1 VTDLGT
7 PLRDLDSMVAL
18 LQWRAKEHPAEPAY
32 IFLNERGGE
41 AAALSFGELEW
52 RSGLLARRIAMSA
65 GPRER
70 ALLLF
75 PPGLDFIIAFFA
87 CLRAKV
93 IAVPLMVPRRN
104 AGRDAADSIVADCRP
119 RLALTASSLL
129 HGPRSDLPERFSS
142 HPLEWIATDA
152 ESEAEAGGQT
162 TAPPP
167 ARSDIAFLQYTSG
180 STSAPKGVM
189 VSHANL
195 LENLEMI
202 RLVSN
207 NTRRSTYVSWVPLH
221 HDMGLIFNV
230 LQTLYVGALC
240 VLMSP
245 VGFLQRPLSWLRAI
259 HAYRAEVASGPNFA
273 FDLCVGRYNAEEM
286 ADIDLSCWRIALN
299 GAETVRADTIERFNA
314 TFAPHGFAARAM
326 WPGYGMAE
334 ATLLVSAG
342 PPGRGAPIRAVSAS
356 GLQQHRAEPPAAS
369 EDTQRVVGCGR
380 ALVGERIAIVDPES
394 CTVLDPLRV
403 GEIWVSGPN
412 VAGGYWQNPEA
423 SRTTFAAHIAGSD
436 GSTWLR
442 TGDLGF
448 LDETGELFVTGRIKE
463 LIIVRG
469 INHYPQDIEYTVQAS
484 HRALRPNAGA
494 AFAAADP
501 TGGERL
507 IVVQEIERTHRHN
520 IDIDD
525 LVGSI
530 REAVVTEHEVNPAEI
545 VLIAPGT
552 LPKTTSGKIQRAL
565 TARLWRERQLK
576 TV

>member
-1 VTDLGT
+1 D
-7 PLRDLDSMVAL
+7 RRAAL
-18 LQWRAKEHPAEPAY
+18 LAQ
-32 IFLNERGGE
+32 
-41 AAALSFGELEW
+41 
-52 RSGLLARRIAMSA
+52 RIAASA
-65 GPRER
+65 GPGER

-75 PPGLDFIIAFFA
+75 PPGLDFIVAFFA
-87 CLRAKV
+87 CLYAKV

-104 AGRDAADSIVADCRP
+104 AARDAADSIVADCQP

-129 HGPRSDLPERFSS
+129 HGPRSDLPERLSR
-142 HPLEWIATDA
+142 HQLEWIATDA
-152 ESEAEAGGQT
+152 ESDMEVGGLP
-162 TAPPP
+162 AVAP
-167 ARSDIAFLQYTSG
+167 ARADIAFLQYTSG
-180 STSAPKGVM
+180 STSAPKGVI

-202 RLVSN
+202 RVVCN

-230 LQTLYVGALC
+230 LQALYIGALC

-259 HAYRAEVASGPNFA
+259 HTYRAEVASGPNFA
-273 FDLCVGRYNAEEM
+273 YDLCDNRYSAEEM
-286 ADIDLSCWRIALN
+286 ADIDLSCWRVALN
-299 GAETVRADTIERFNA
+299 GAENVRADTIERFIA
-314 TFAPHGFAARAM
+314 TFAPHGFSARAV

-342 PPGRGAPIRAVSAS
+342 PPGRGAPIRSVSAA
-356 GLQQHRAEPPAAS
+356 GLQQHRAERPSGPTDA
-369 EDTQRVVGCGR
+369 QRVVGCGK
-380 ALVGERIAIVDPES
+380 ALVGERIAIVDPKT
-394 CTVLDPLRV
+394 CAALAPARV

-412 VAGGYWQNPEA
+412 VAGGYWRNPEA
-423 SRTTFAAHIAGSD
+423 SRATFATRIAGGD
-436 GSTWLR
+436 GSAWLR

-469 INHYPQDIEYTVQAS
+469 VNHYPQDIEYTVQAC
-484 HRALRPNAGA
+484 HPALRPNAGA
-494 AFAAADP
+494 AFAATDA

-507 IVVQEIERTHRHN
+507 IVVQEIERTRRKN

-525 LVGSI
+525 IVGSI
-530 REAVVTEHEVNPAEI
+530 REAVVTEHEINPAEI

-565 TARLWRERQLK
+565 TARLWREAHLK
-576 TV
+576 TVRGDAT